1 MIEKFRS
8 VRLLKARAN
17 TYKKHFKSMYKNVK
31 KSTQNSCSGVKK
43 TLKSIKIEDSK
54 IWWGKGQ

>member
-17 TYKKHFKSMYKNVK
+17 KYKKHFKSMYKNAK
-31 KSTQNSCSGVKK
+31 KNLHRTAVLVLK
-43 TLKSIKIEDSK
+43 KSIKIEGSK
-54 IWWGKGQ
+54 I

>member
-17 TYKKHFKSMYKNVK
+17 KYKKHFISMYKNAN
-31 KSTQNSCSGVKK
+31 KSTQNICSGVKK
-43 TLKSIKIEDSK
+43 TPKSIKIEGSK
-54 IWWGKGQ
+54 IS

>member
-17 TYKKHFKSMYKNVK
+17 KYKKHFISMYKNAN

-43 TLKSIKIEDSK
+43 NTEVNKNR
-54 IWWGKGQ
+54 GF